1 MDERDWHHPSMRDDT
16 TSTNAEHDSARRRR
30 SPPPSALRTER
41 LRQGLSQLELAARS
55 GLSPGWISAL
65 ERSPE
70 FITERTAQRLA
81 EVLGVSAED
90 LRP

>member
-1 MDERDWHHPSMRDDT
+1 MHDDT
-16 TSTNAEHDSARRRR
+16 TSNNAEQDSGRRRR
-30 SPPPSALRTER
+30 SPPPSTLRSER
-41 LRQGLSQLELAARS
+41 LRQGLSQLELAARA

-81 EVLGVSAED
+81 DVLGVSAEV

>member
-1 MDERDWHHPSMRDDT
+1 MHNDT
-16 TSTNAEHDSARRRR
+16 TTNADSESGRKRR
-30 SPPPSALRTER
+30 SPPPSALRSER
-41 LRQGLSQLELAARS
+41 LRQGLSQLELAARA

-81 EVLGVSAED
+81 EVLGVSAEV